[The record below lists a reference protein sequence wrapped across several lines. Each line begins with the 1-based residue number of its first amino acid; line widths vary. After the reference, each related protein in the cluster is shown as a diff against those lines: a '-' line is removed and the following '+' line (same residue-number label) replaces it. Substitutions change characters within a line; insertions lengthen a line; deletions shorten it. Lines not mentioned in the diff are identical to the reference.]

1 MSARCSVGI
10 WLTVIITSVL
20 LVNGCRRGEQDGSV
34 VSGGSDPEAGG
45 QSQEYNPHDVPI
57 TEEQKAQLKADTAQF
72 GAAVEMTRELTNT
85 IKEETKAGI
94 PDNPYQAHQAL
105 DKADLVLQWL
115 PHVARDSGMAKEH
128 WEEINTT
135 ANQLRTLFENVHQR
149 IDNRQDPDFASV
161 ENELNQMI
169 TRLDEIAKN

>member
-1 MSARCSVGI
+1 
-10 WLTVIITSVL
+10 
-20 LVNGCRRGEQDGSV
+20 
-34 VSGGSDPEAGG
+34 VSGDSNPKTGG

-72 GAAVEMTRELTNT
+72 GAAVETIRELANT

-115 PHVARDSGMAKEH
+115 PQVARDSGVAKEC
-128 WEEINTT
+128 WEEVNTT
-135 ANQLRTLFENVHQR
+135 ANQLRTLLEQVHER

-169 TRLDEIAKN
+169 IRLGEIAKD